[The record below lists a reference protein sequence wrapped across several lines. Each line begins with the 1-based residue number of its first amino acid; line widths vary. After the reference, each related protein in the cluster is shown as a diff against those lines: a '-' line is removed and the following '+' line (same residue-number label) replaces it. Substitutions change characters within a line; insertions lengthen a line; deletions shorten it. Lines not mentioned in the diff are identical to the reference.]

1 MNQAIVKLRL
11 LMLAQFLLITGTITL
26 FAQQAAFTPV
36 SDTVLQKPDAA
47 DWLMW
52 RRDQTVSGYSP
63 LEQINKQN
71 VGKLRLA
78 WAGGMEPGQAEQE
91 PIVYKGVMYL
101 PHNGNVVQALDA
113 KNGNVI
119 WEYRRKLERDMLS
132 GTTRNIVL
140 YRDRIYMTTL
150 DSFVVA
156 LDARTG
162 KLVWETKAADHNK
175 RVDFSSGP
183 MAGDGKIFAGMTCGV
198 GTPEPC
204 SVSAYDAETG
214 KPLWRRESVAGPGDS
229 PEANASWGG
238 APYEQ
243 RRKASFWLTGS
254 YDPQLKLVYWTT
266 ASPYPYP
273 EILKGTGSGA
283 LLYSNSILALD
294 AATGAI
300 KWYFQ
305 MQPRDNFDM
314 DHQDNPILANVKL
327 GGAERKVVYV
337 LGKPGILWAFD
348 REKGNYLWHKQVVP
362 FQNLYKNID
371 PKTGAI
377 TTNTDIIPKKV
388 GDVQKVCPGM
398 RGGKL
403 FQSKAYSPKNNAV
416 FAPVSNEC
424 VMYEVLPLEKN
435 ASGVKYDEIQHMEGS
450 GGNVG
455 RLMAVN
461 GSTGQEMWR
470 FDTRAA
476 MGSPLATGG
485 GLVFVGDMH
494 RNFRALDADT
504 GKVLWEIPLSAPA
517 TGYPISYAVDGKQY
531 VAIAIGGRTS
541 GSMHLAQLYPELKG
555 TGGSNT
561 LMVFAL
567 E

>member
-1 MNQAIVKLRL
+1 MSARIVRFHL
-11 LMLAQFLLITGTITL
+11 LALALLLSSVQFVQ
-26 FAQQAAFTPV
+26 AQQSVFVPV
-36 SDTVLQKPDAA
+36 TDALLQKPDAR

-71 VGKLRLA
+71 IGKLRLA
-78 WAGGMEPGQAEQE
+78 WAWGMEPGQSEQE

-101 PHNGNVVQALDA
+101 PHNGGVVQALDA
-113 KNGNVI
+113 RDGTMI

-132 GTTRNIVL
+132 ATTRNIVV
-140 YRDRIYMTTL
+140 YRDRIYLTTP
-150 DSFVVA
+150 DAYVVA
-156 LDARTG
+156 LDAGTG
-162 KLVWETKAADHNK
+162 KLVWETKAADHEK

-204 SVSAYDAETG
+204 SVSAYDAESG
-214 KPLWRRESVAGPGDS
+214 KHLWRRESVAGPGDS
-229 PEANASWGG
+229 AEANASWGG
-238 APYEQ
+238 APYEN

-254 YDPQLKLVYWTT
+254 YDPQLKLLYWTT

-273 EILKGTGSGA
+273 EILKGTGDGA

-300 KWYFQ
+300 KWHFQ

-314 DHQDNPILANVKL
+314 DHQDNPILANVRVN
-327 GGAERKVVYV
+327 GVERKVVYV

-348 REKGNYLWHKQVVP
+348 REEGNYLWHKQVVP
-362 FQNLYKNID
+362 YQNLYKNID

-377 TTNTDIIPKKV
+377 TTNVDIIPKRI
-388 GDVQKVCPGM
+388 GEVQKVCPGM

-435 ASGVKYDEIQHMEGS
+435 ASGVKYDDIQHMEGS
-450 GGNVG
+450 GGRVG
-455 RLMAVN
+455 RLMAVS
-461 GSTGQEMWR
+461 GTTGEALWT

-504 GKVLWEIPLSAPA
+504 GKVLWEIPLGAPV
-517 TGYPISYAVDGKQY
+517 TGYPISYAVAGKQY
-531 VAIAIGGRTS
+531 VAIAVGGRTS

-555 TGGSNT
+555 TGGSNS

-567 E
+567 GE

>member
-1 MNQAIVKLRL
+1 MNLTIAKLRL
-11 LMLAQFLLITGTITL
+11 LMLALLLSIPGTSFV
-26 FAQQAAFTPV
+26 FAQPAAFTPV
-36 SDTVLQKPDAA
+36 TDATLQKPDAA

-63 LEQINKQN
+63 LDQINKQN

-78 WAGGMEPGQAEQE
+78 WAGGMESGQAEQE

-113 KNGNVI
+113 KTGNVI

-132 GTTRNIVL
+132 GTTRNILL

-150 DSFVVA
+150 DSYVVA

-162 KLVWETKAADHNK
+162 KLVWETKAADHKK

-214 KPLWRRESVAGPGDS
+214 KQLWRRESVAGPSDP
-229 PEANASWGG
+229 PEAQASWGG

-273 EILKGTGSGA
+273 EILKGTGSGS

-314 DHQDNPILANVKL
+314 DHQDNPILANTKV
-327 GGAERKVVYV
+327 GGADRKVVYV

-348 REKGNYLWHKQVVP
+348 REKGGYLWHKQVVP

-377 TTNTDIIPKKV
+377 TTNTDIIPKKI

-424 VMYEVLPLEKN
+424 VNYEVMPLDKN

-461 GSTGQEMWR
+461 GSTGAEMWR

-504 GKVLWEIPLSAPA
+504 GKVLWEIPLSAPI

-531 VAIAIGGRTS
+531 VAIAIGGRTA